1 MSNAVAPWGQAGAI
15 VLLLYLFVVIIVGL
29 GLAAVM
35 MFAFAWIR
43 EKAELF
49 KKLRPLMDEL
59 NQGVKAAQRGEP
71 LPREISSN
79 KLLSTVVQVPKMAAT
94 LPDKASNIE
103 QKVEQGSGR
112 VADVVIELHARSEM
126 VKGVLKAF
134 FLPGLARP
142 RPVAAPLQQQQIAVP
157 EREQEIIPERRDE
170 ERPLEQEIVITQS
183 SR

>member
-15 VLLLYLFVVIIVGL
+15 VLLLYLFIVILVGL
-29 GLAAVM
+29 GLAAAM
-35 MFAFAWIR
+35 MLAFAWIR

-49 KKLRPLMDEL
+49 RKVRPLVDEL
-59 NQGVKAAQRGEP
+59 NQAVKAAKRGEP
-71 LPREISSN
+71 LPREIASN
-79 KLLSTVVQVPKMAAT
+79 KLISTVVQVPKMAAT

-112 VADVVIELHARSEM
+112 VADVVIELHARTKM
-126 VKGVLKAF
+126 AKGVLKAF
-134 FLPGLARP
+134 FLPGLTRP
-142 RPVAAPLQQQQIAVP
+142 RPVIPVQQAVTP